1 MQRDGARAS
10 LIWNDNRQEMK
21 TKFNPAVVG
30 GFVLGGFVL
39 LIIGLLS
46 FGGVSFFSKPQQ
58 FVVYFDEST
67 HGLDKGSPVKLR
79 GVRIGR
85 VSSLNIRYD
94 ERSNKSVVAVVCEFS
109 KDIVT
114 DAQGGAFDVS
124 NRTQLQALVDKG
136 LRAQL
141 GVLGLATGLLFVQ
154 LDFFDPK
161 EYPAEERAADSRY
174 VTVPSAPSAITE
186 IQNSVTDIL
195 ANIKRVDF
203 PGLSRELVA
212 LLGETRKRIE
222 GVDFVGLAEQWKKT
236 GASVEALASG
246 TTPQLKETLTNL
258 NGAVAELRGTF
269 AKLDTQIGTNGEQ
282 LTITLKQ
289 AKETLESFNSAA
301 AGARNFIA
309 AQSGLGLEAMRTL
322 SQLGEAA
329 QAVQRLA
336 DFLERN
342 PQALISGKPAAR

>member
-1 MQRDGARAS
+1 
-10 LIWNDNRQEMK
+10 MK
-21 TKFNPAVVG
+21 TKFNPTVVG
-30 GFVLGGFVL
+30 AFVIGGFAL
-39 LIIGLLS
+39 LVIALLS

-58 FVVYFDEST
+58 FVVYFDESI

-94 ERSNKSVVAVVCEFS
+94 EKSNKSVVAVVCEFS

-114 DAQGGAFDVS
+114 DANGGTYAVS
-124 NRTQLQALVDKG
+124 DRQQLQTLVDRG

-141 GVLGLATGLLFVQ
+141 GVLGLATGLLFVE

-161 EYPAEERAADSRY
+161 DYPADNKVNDPRY
-174 VTVPSAPSAITE
+174 VAVPSVPSAITE

-195 ANIKRVDF
+195 ANVKRVDF

-212 LLGETRKRIE
+212 LLAEVRKRID
-222 GVDFVGLAEQWKKT
+222 GVDFKALVEQWRKT
-236 GASVEALASG
+236 GAAIDTLATT
-246 TTPQLKETLTNL
+246 TTPQMKETLGGL
-258 NGAVAELRGTF
+258 NATIADLRAAI
-269 AKLDTQIGTNGEQ
+269 AKIDGQVNTNGEQ
-282 LTITLKQ
+282 LTVTLKQ
-289 AKETLESFNSAA
+289 AKETLESFNAA
-301 AGARNFIA
+301 ANGARKFIA
-309 AQSGLGLEAMRTL
+309 AQSGLGEEATRAL

-329 QAVQRLA
+329 GAVQRLA

-342 PQALISGKPAAR
+342 PQALISGKPLPK